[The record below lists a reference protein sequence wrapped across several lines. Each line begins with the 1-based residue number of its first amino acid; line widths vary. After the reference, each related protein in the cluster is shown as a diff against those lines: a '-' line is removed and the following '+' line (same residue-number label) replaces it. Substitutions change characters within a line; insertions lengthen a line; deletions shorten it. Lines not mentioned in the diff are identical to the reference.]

1 MGNCLT
7 AHNWRWSQIKLAHNI
22 GSKARFLGGGCPIG
36 ALRLLQGL
44 HKIHHGQCL
53 VQRLLS
59 LEILPGQKVAR
70 LLDKL
75 RGLTMHHL
83 DSFDILRSLS
93 LSPSLSLSN
102 SEIKYDTG
110 PCNDCVKLR
119 GLTVISIAVVYT
131 WQFSS
136 YIDWPIPNCRKWTP
150 PSHLNAVFF
159 LGF

>member
-1 MGNCLT
+1 
-7 AHNWRWSQIKLAHNI
+7 
-22 GSKARFLGGGCPIG
+22 
-36 ALRLLQGL
+36 
-44 HKIHHGQCL
+44 
-53 VQRLLS
+53 
-59 LEILPGQKVAR
+59 
-70 LLDKL
+70 
-75 RGLTMHHL
+75 MHHL

-93 LSPSLSLSN
+93 LSLLSLSLSN

-159 LGF
+159 PWVLKDNHTTWGGPFLGPAEKGNLVCTPV